1 MQRPP
6 RDPRTGIFTRT
17 VVTLMLV
24 SGLWSALVNLGLFAW
39 ALNSGRDA
47 AQAMTMVFVSLVLIQ
62 FFNAYCFRSDRLSVL
77 HRPFANK
84 WLNLAVT
91 WELLLL
97 ASIVYMPFLQGP
109 FSTYSLTL
117 DDALLIVA
125 TAATILPVMEI
136 AKAFARRTHAAA

>member
-1 MQRPP
+1 
-6 RDPRTGIFTRT
+6 
-17 VVTLMLV
+17 
-24 SGLWSALVNLGLFAW
+24 
-39 ALNSGRDA
+39 
-47 AQAMTMVFVSLVLIQ
+47 MTMVFVSLVLIQ

-117 DDALLIVA
+117 DDALLIAA

-136 AKAFARRTHAAA
+136 AKAVAHRTRGTT